1 MLFGKHSEH
10 KKRKHGGGILGILRL
25 FMSLFMI
32 CLLLLGGY
40 LAFKQFSGYDPL
52 KLDPKG
58 VLQQLLTSEGAV
70 NLITGLL
77 SANPPTSLD
86 EVKGILGD
94 EQNSAGSTEQPSNA
108 PVLFKYAIIADSHK
122 DTDNLRKA
130 INQAKAEGAEFIVG
144 MGDFSDVGT
153 MEELQATK
161 SVFNGGGLPFY
172 LTPGDHDLWDSRDKK
187 NPAEQNFSSV
197 FGTPYQSFSFK
208 GARFIIVFN
217 SDNYVGLDSVQLK
230 WVEDEV
236 RRNEEEKPKVT
247 FAFAST
253 PFYHP
258 SSDHV
263 MGKETPKLKNQAEH
277 LTSIMQKGGVDE
289 VFFADTHFATRYVEP
304 KNNLKMMT
312 VGAVTSIKN
321 PQAPRFVMV
330 DVRDDGSYNIR
341 EVEVK

>member
-1 MLFGKHSEH
+1 MFFKKHSEH
-10 KKRKHGGGILGILRL
+10 KSKRGGGILGIFRVFLSLIMLSIL
-25 FMSLFMI
+25 F
-32 CLLLLGGY
+32 LGGY
-40 LAFKQFSGYDPL
+40 LAFKHFSGVDPL
-52 KLDPKG
+52 KLDPKN
-58 VLQQLLTSEGAV
+58 VLTQLLTSEGAV

-86 EVKGILGD
+86 EVRGIIGGEKD
-94 EQNSAGSTEQPSNA
+94 GGGGEPVSNA
-108 PVLFKYAIIADSHK
+108 PILFRFAIIADSHK
-122 DTDNLRKA
+122 DTENLRKA
-130 INQAKAEGAEFIVG
+130 LSKAKQEGALFGVG

-153 MEELQATK
+153 IDELNNTK
-161 SVFNGGGLPFY
+161 NAFDSFGLPYY

-187 NPAEQNFSSV
+187 KGAEQNFTEV

-217 SDNYVGLDSVQLK
+217 SDNYVGLDPNQLK

-277 LTSIMQKGGVDE
+277 LTSIMSKGGVDE
-289 VFFADTHFATRYVEP
+289 VFFADTHFSARYNEP
-304 KNNLKMMT
+304 KTNLKMMT

-330 DVRDDGSYNIR
+330 DVREDGSYNIR
-341 EVEVK
+341 EVEIK

>member
-1 MLFGKHSEH
+1 MFFRKSEH
-10 KKRKHGGGILGILRL
+10 KKRKHGGGILGIFRV
-25 FMSLFMI
+25 FVSLFMI
-32 CLLLLGGY
+32 CLLLIGGY

-58 VLQQLLTSEGAV
+58 VLKELITSEGAV

-77 SANPPTSLD
+77 SANPPSSLD
-86 EVKGILGD
+86 EVKGLLGE
-94 EQNSAGSTEQPSNA
+94 EQKQTGGGKSTSNA
-108 PVLFKYAIIADSHK
+108 PVIFKYAIIADSHK
-122 DTDNLRKA
+122 DSENLRKA
-130 INQAKAEGAEFIVG
+130 INQARAEGAEFVVG

-153 MEELQATK
+153 IEELQATK
-161 SVFNGGGLPFY
+161 GAFEGGGIPFY

-187 NPAEQNFSSV
+187 NSAEKNFSEI

-217 SDNYVGLDSVQLK
+217 SDNYVGLDSIQLK

-236 RRNEEEKPKVT
+236 NRNDQEKPKVT
-247 FAFAST
+247 FAFAAT

-258 SSDHV
+258 SSDHI

-277 LTSIMQKGGVDE
+277 LTSVMQKGGVDE
-289 VFFADTHFATRYVEP
+289 VFFADTHFATRYAEP
-304 KNNLKMMT
+304 KTSLKMMT
-312 VGAVTSIKN
+312 IGAVTSIKN

-330 DVRDDGSYNIR
+330 DVRDDGSYNVR
-341 EVEVK
+341 EVEIK

>member
-1 MLFGKHSEH
+1 MLSILFFG
-10 KKRKHGGGILGILRL
+10 G
-25 FMSLFMI
+25 F
-32 CLLLLGGY
+32 
-40 LAFKQFSGYDPL
+40 LAFKHFSGYDPL
-52 KLDPKG
+52 KLDPKN
-58 VLQQLLTSEGAV
+58 VLTQIFTSEGAA

-77 SANPPTSLD
+77 SANPPSSLD
-86 EVKGILGD
+86 EVKKIVGAEKSGGGGG
-94 EQNSAGSTEQPSNA
+94 EPVSNA
-108 PVLFKYAIIADSHK
+108 PVQFRFAIIADSHK
-122 DTDNLRKA
+122 DTENLRKA
-130 INQAKAEGAEFIVG
+130 LLTAKQEGAEFSIG

-153 MEELQATK
+153 IDELSNTK
-161 SVFNGGGLPFY
+161 SSFDSFGLPYY

-187 NPAEQNFSSV
+187 KPAEQNFTEI

-208 GARFIIVFN
+208 GVRFIIVFN
-217 SDNYVGLDSVQLK
+217 SDNYVGLDTNQLK

-236 RRNEEEKPKVT
+236 ARNEEEKPKVT

-277 LTSIMQKGGVDE
+277 LTSIMSKGGVDE
-289 VFFADTHFATRYVEP
+289 VFFADTHFATRYNEP
-304 KNNLKMMT
+304 KTNLKMMT

-330 DVRDDGSYNIR
+330 DVREDGSYNIR
-341 EVEVK
+341 EVEIK

>member
-1 MLFGKHSEH
+1 MFFRKSEH
-10 KKRKHGGGILGILRL
+10 KKRKNGGILGIFRV
-25 FMSLFMI
+25 FVSLFMI
-32 CLLLLGGY
+32 CVLLIGGY

-58 VLQQLLTSEGAV
+58 VLKELITSEGAV

-77 SANPPTSLD
+77 SANPPSSLD
-86 EVKGILGD
+86 EVKGLLGE
-94 EQNSAGSTEQPSNA
+94 EQKQPGGGKPTSNA
-108 PVLFKYAIIADSHK
+108 PVIFKYAILADSHK
-122 DTDNLRKA
+122 DSENLRKA
-130 INQAKAEGAEFIVG
+130 INQARAEGAEFIVG

-153 MEELQATK
+153 IEELQATK
-161 SVFNGGGLPFY
+161 RAFEGGGIPFY
-172 LTPGDHDLWDSRDKK
+172 LTAGDHDLWDSRDKK
-187 NPAEQNFSSV
+187 RPAEQNFTEI

-236 RRNEEEKPKVT
+236 DRNDQEKPKVT

-289 VFFADTHFATRYVEP
+289 VFFADTHFATRYTEP
-304 KNNLKMMT
+304 KTNLKMMT

-330 DVRDDGSYNIR
+330 DVADDGSYNIR
-341 EVEVK
+341 EVEIK

>member
-1 MLFGKHSEH
+1 MLFRKGEH
-10 KKRKHGGGILGILRL
+10 KKRKHGGGILGIFRV
-25 FMSLFMI
+25 FVSLFMI
-32 CLLLLGGY
+32 CLLFIGGY
-40 LAFKQFSGYDPL
+40 LAFKQFSGVDVL

-58 VLQQLLTSEGAV
+58 VLKQLITSEKAV

-86 EVKGILGD
+86 EVKGLIGD
-94 EQNSAGSTEQPSNA
+94 KQEAREAKPTSNA
-108 PVLFKYAIIADSHK
+108 PIIFKYAIISDSHK
-122 DTDNLRKA
+122 DTENLKKA
-130 INQAKAEGAEFIVG
+130 VAQARAEGAEFIVG

-153 MEELQATK
+153 IEELQSTK
-161 SVFNGGGLPFY
+161 AVFDGAGIPFY

-187 NPAEQNFSSV
+187 NPAEQNFSSI

-208 GARFIIVFN
+208 GARFIIIFD
-217 SDNYVGLDSVQLK
+217 SDNYVGLDTVQLK

-236 RRNEEEKPKVT
+236 KRNQDESPKVT
-247 FAFAST
+247 FGFAST

-289 VFFADTHFATRYVEP
+289 VFFADTHFATQYTEP
-304 KNNLKMMT
+304 KTNLKMMT
-312 VGAVTSIKN
+312 VGAVTSAKN

-341 EVEVK
+341 EVEIR